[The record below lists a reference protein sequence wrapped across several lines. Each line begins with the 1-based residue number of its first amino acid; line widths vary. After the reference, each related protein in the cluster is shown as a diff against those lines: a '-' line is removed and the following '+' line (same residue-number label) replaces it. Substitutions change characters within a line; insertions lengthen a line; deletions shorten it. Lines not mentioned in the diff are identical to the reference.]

1 MTALEDA
8 RAALVA
14 GELNAEM
21 GVPVTWGEVRALHD
35 VIRALMAEY
44 ERVIAATNPRKTIA
58 QISAYEA
65 SVSIRAREVVDA
77 RKVFEAVTAP
87 PTDDERAQA
96 GLDSERLRQ
105 IAEWLSM
112 EHGHEET
119 AKRVALI
126 ADRHDRLAAGFR
138 RQGPI
143 TDEWEWGAIWTNGVV
158 EGKWFDMGDSFPIR
172 EAAERQVDGY
182 VDPQIVLG
190 RRRKAGPWEPVEAA
204 RDA

>member
-1 MTALEDA
+1 MVSALEDA
-8 RAALVA
+8 RAL
-14 GELNAEM
+14 
-21 GVPVTWGEVRALHD
+21 VRAL
-35 VIRALMAEY
+35 RAESGRFSADE
-44 ERVIAATNPRKTIA
+44 IAAFDLML
-58 QISAYEA
+58 EA
-65 SVSIRAREVVDA
+65 
-77 RKVFEAVTAP
+77 TAP
-87 PTDDERAQA
+87 PTDNERETLAQA

-119 AKRVALI
+119 AKRVSLI

-138 RQGPI
+138 HHGAVTDTQVEAALDAFYGSDLRRGSHAPMRAALEAAALHRQGPI

-158 EGKWFDMGDSFPIR
+158 EGKWFDMGDSFAIR

-204 RDA
+204 RDAS